1 VISDF
6 WSELFRSVGQLLK
19 PDRQELVFSDQSDTT
34 MLTAAQIQAQTAPPA
49 AASMLTQAKAQLAS
63 LQQVDTNFSERDFL
77 TAAAKIYNALLAA
90 EGAMDPEQIASLVT
104 PNFLSCFRQ
113 RIQKWRDAGFTRTVS
128 DVCLDP
134 PMTMKLSVDADQE
147 AITVRFTGT
156 ARRFTKEDMT
166 NLVTEGSAQTD
177 SFTEFV
183 AFVRPAG
190 STTPARTA
198 NGAPVHCPSCG
209 APADSG
215 ALKCAYCGAP
225 LTGTGGTW
233 LLDHTS
239 DSAYT

>member
-1 VISDF
+1 MISDF

-19 PDRQELVFSDQSDTT
+19 PNNQELVFSDQGDTT
-34 MLTAAQIQAQTAPPA
+34 ILSAAQIQAQNAAPAP
-49 AASMLTQAKAQLAS
+49 SMMTQAKAQLDN
-63 LQQVDTNFSERDFL
+63 LHQVDPNFSEPDFL
-77 TAAAKIYNALLAA
+77 IAASKIYSALLAA
-90 EGAMDPEQIASLVT
+90 EGAMDADQAASLVT
-104 PNFLSCFRQ
+104 PSFLTFFRQ
-113 RIQKWRDAGFTRTVS
+113 RIQKWRDGGFTRTVS
-128 DVCLDP
+128 DLCLDP

-183 AFVRPAG
+183 TFVRPAG
-190 STTPARTA
+190 STTPAQIA
-198 NGAPVHCPSCG
+198 NGAPAHCPSCG

-225 LTGTGGTW
+225 LTGTGGMW

-239 DSAYT
+239 NSAYT